1 LTRIAPPSIVA
12 AVKAHP
18 EQSHSDPI
26 DGVVVRLTIAGNRGF
41 TLAVAPTDE
50 SDRRAWAPL
59 FDGHHVL
66 AFGSRDAL
74 RGFLES
80 AVPDHLSPAD
90 LRSFLSHPDY
100 FDDLGDVEADIDT
113 AVGWL
118 TAPRITSLNEL
129 SAVCEAMNFADD
141 VAITAGISEA
151 AWFAASRRRSLGRAL
166 DLLTLATT
174 FIGEG
179 TPVHDDQAELVRQ
192 LPRGAGTAA
201 RRVSKLVA
209 PAVRFM

>member
-1 LTRIAPPSIVA
+1 M
-12 AVKAHP
+12 KAHP

-113 AVGWL
+113 AVGWF
-118 TAPRITSLNEL
+118 TAPRITSL
-129 SAVCEAMNFADD
+129 S
-141 VAITAGISEA
+141 
-151 AWFAASRRRSLGRAL
+151 RAL